1 VGEEMKVSLSN
12 PLGVFLGSF
21 TLFLTGIAI
30 GQHWHTSKTV
40 ALAVAVLAAAL
51 AVAHELLSGFL
62 WGSFTAWWI
71 GRQAANLERKR

>member
-1 VGEEMKVSLSN
+1 MGEEMKVSLSN

-30 GQHWHTSKTV
+30 GEHWHPSKAI

-62 WGSFTAWWI
+62 WSSFTEWWI
-71 GRQAANLERKR
+71 GRHAATLERNR

>member
-1 VGEEMKVSLSN
+1 MGEQMKVSLSN

-30 GQHWHTSKTV
+30 GEHWHPSKTA

-62 WGSFTAWWI
+62 WSSFTAWWI
-71 GRQAANLERKR
+71 GRQAAKLERKR